1 MPPQASANLT
11 KSIGSSETPYSG
23 LPRNTIC
30 SHLII
35 PSVLFLMMT
44 TLIGRRYLTAVA
56 NSPISIVKPP
66 SPTNATDCRP
76 GYAICAAI
84 AYGSPG
90 AIVARLPEQEKSW
103 LRLMLMWR
111 ATHVVMVPR
120 SEERRVGKE
129 CRIEE

>member
-35 PSVLFLMMT
+35 PSMLFLMT
-44 TLIGRRYLTAVA
+44 TTFIGSRYFTAVA

-66 SPTNATDCRP
+66 SPTNATD
-76 GYAICAAI
+76 
-84 AYGSPG
+84 
-90 AIVARLPEQEKSW
+90 
-103 LRLMLMWR
+103 
-111 ATHVVMVPR
+111 
-120 SEERRVGKE
+120 
-129 CRIEE
+129 